1 MALSFRTIS
10 LQDGFTLNLVALRES
25 ALLAPDFTVSQVGHE
40 KGRMGLHGGD
50 VVQKTVLIVED
61 NASLRRALCALFERQ
76 PDIDVCGAAENG
88 HEAIEAA
95 GRLHPD
101 LVVLDLL
108 MPGMNGLDTA
118 RELKRVLPT
127 VPVILYSALEESL
140 SEQAKL
146 IGISEIVSKTDHPSL
161 LLEKARAL
169 LRTLAA

>member
-1 MALSFRTIS
+1 
-10 LQDGFTLNLVALRES
+10 
-25 ALLAPDFTVSQVGHE
+25 
-40 KGRMGLHGGD
+40 MGLSGGD
-50 VVQKTVLIVED
+50 VVHKTVLIVED

-76 PDIDVCGAAENG
+76 PDFHVCGAAENG

-108 MPGMNGLDTA
+108 MPVMNGLDTA

-127 VPVILYSALEESL
+127 VRLIMYSALEDSL

-146 IGISEIVSKTDHPSL
+146 TGISAIVSKSDQPSL
-161 LLEKARAL
+161 LLEKARSL
-169 LRTLAA
+169 LYSMAV